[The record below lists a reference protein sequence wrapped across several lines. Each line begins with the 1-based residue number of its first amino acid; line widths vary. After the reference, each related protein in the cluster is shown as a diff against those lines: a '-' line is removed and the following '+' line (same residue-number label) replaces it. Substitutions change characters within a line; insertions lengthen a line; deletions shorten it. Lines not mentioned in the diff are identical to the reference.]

1 MCVSVNAKKEPFPL
15 RIMKYSLFLRYLN
28 ARTMKRLFYAIAA
41 CLMSVSCQG
50 QKSGPQGRAPEEF
63 RSVPV
68 DEFAQVIADTNV
80 VVLDVRTLDE
90 HVAGHIAGT
99 TLHIDVL
106 KADFDSLAV
115 ARISAGSTV
124 ALYCRSGNRSKRAA
138 SILAG
143 KGYQVIELATGY
155 NGWVQAY
162 SRDL

>member
-1 MCVSVNAKKEPFPL
+1 
-15 RIMKYSLFLRYLN
+15 
-28 ARTMKRLFYAIAA
+28 MKRIFYPIVA

-50 QKSGPQGRAPEEF
+50 QKSGQQERMPEEF
-63 RSVPV
+63 RSVSV

-106 KADFDSLAV
+106 KPDFDSLAV
-115 ARISAGSTV
+115 ANIRENSTI

-143 KGYQVIELATGY
+143 KGYQVIELSTGY
-155 NGWVQAY
+155 NGWVQA
-162 SRDL
+162 SKEGF